1 MGWAHHLGLTFLNLI
16 SIVFWFPYLYS
27 IYSNQTCTV
36 RWGSSVSNSFQVKN
50 GVRQGAVLSPIL
62 FCIYI
67 DKLIKHLR
75 ASTIGCQLNGVY
87 MGIWVYADDIIL
99 LAPCRSGLQQMTT
112 ICERYADI
120 YDLKFSTN
128 VYVVKSKTKCVI
140 FSKTV
145 IDVNAVNE
153 QFTIAIC

>member
-1 MGWAHHLGLTFLNLI
+1 
-16 SIVFWFPYLYS
+16 
-27 IYSNQTCTV
+27 
-36 RWGSSVSNSFQVKN
+36 
-50 GVRQGAVLSPIL
+50 
-62 FCIYI
+62 
-67 DKLIKHLR
+67 
-75 ASTIGCQLNGVY
+75 
-87 MGIWVYADDIIL
+87 MGIWVYADPDIIL